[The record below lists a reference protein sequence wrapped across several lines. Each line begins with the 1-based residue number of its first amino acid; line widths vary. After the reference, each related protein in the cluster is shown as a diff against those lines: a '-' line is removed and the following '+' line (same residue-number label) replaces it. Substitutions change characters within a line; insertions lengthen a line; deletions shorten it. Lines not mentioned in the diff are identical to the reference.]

1 MTKNKLKEP
10 SAVTYAFIAN
20 ILYFI
25 ICAIYCKINSQ
36 NQIFNICFLSL
47 CVLLWFITGNV
58 YSRKLSKIDLKKYLS
73 FILISFMPILIFLIT
88 YNILINVQIKS
99 QTYNW
104 IMYYSIGAPIIFWI
118 KPASFLINVLN
129 INFYLFAYTVLAAFM
144 LVCFFGLLSSGKI
157 RKSKT
162 VKTPTTSKKAA
173 NEFYSEAAVTAV
185 NEPHFQNNDNT
196 SNALEYDDANEQ
208 VTFDVHKTIE
218 DNFTA
223 DNSDIM
229 SDNAELKQ
237 APDKNAKNIK

>member
-36 NQIFNICFLSL
+36 NQVFNICFLSL

-118 KPASFLINVLN
+118 KPASFLINILN
-129 INFYLFAYTVLAAFM
+129 INFYLFAYTILAAFM
-144 LVCFFGLLSSGKI
+144 LACFFGLLSSGKN
-157 RKSKT
+157 RKART
-162 VKTPTTSKKAA
+162 VKMLKNDKKQS
-173 NEFYSEAAVTAV
+173 NSFNSEAAVTAE

-196 SNALEYDDANEQ
+196 SNALEYDDGTQ
-208 VTFDVHKTIE
+208 QIIFDELNTNKDEFSI
-218 DNFTA
+218 DK
-223 DNSDIM
+223 SDTM
-229 SDNAELKQ
+229 SDNSGLKQ
-237 APDKNAKNIK
+237 

>member
-1 MTKNKLKEP
+1 MTKTKLKEP

-36 NQIFNICFLSL
+36 NQVFNICFLSL

-88 YNILINVQIKS
+88 YNILINVQLKS

-118 KPASFLINVLN
+118 KPASFLINILN
-129 INFYLFAYTVLAAFM
+129 INFYLFAYTILAAFM
-144 LVCFFGLLSSGKI
+144 LACFFGLLSSGKN
-157 RKSKT
+157 RKART
-162 VKTPTTSKKAA
+162 VKMLKNDKKQS
-173 NEFYSEAAVTAV
+173 NSFNSEAAVTEE

-196 SNALEYDDANEQ
+196 SNALEYDDGTQ
-208 VTFDVHKTIE
+208 QIIFDELNTNKDE
-218 DNFTA
+218 FSK
-223 DNSDIM
+223 DNSDTM
-229 SDNAELKQ
+229 SDNSGLKQ
-237 APDKNAKNIK
+237 